1 MSDAPLIQAPFAC
14 TGPSVPKDW
23 IDYNGHM
30 NVGYY
35 LIAFD
40 RGTDLFFDFIGV
52 GNAYV
57 QRTNCST
64 FTLESHLSFLRE
76 LRLDDP
82 MKFTFQLIDHDRKRF
97 HGFGRMYHAVEDY
110 LAATIEWVTLHVDL
124 GIRRGTEMSDEVY
137 AHFAA
142 VKAAHDVLPAPPELG
157 RSIGLNQKKAA

>member
-1 MSDAPLIQAPFAC
+1 MSSESLIQTPFSC
-14 TGPSVPKDW
+14 KGPSVPKDW

-40 RGTDLFFDFIGV
+40 QGTDLFFDFIGV
-52 GNAYV
+52 GNAYM
-57 QRTNCST
+57 QSTNCST

-97 HGFGRMYHAVEDY
+97 HGFGRMYHAAEDY

-124 GIRRGTEMSDEVY
+124 SVRRGVEMSDEVY
-137 AHFAA
+137 ANFAEI
-142 VKAAHDVLPAPPELG
+142 KAAHDGLPTPSELG
-157 RSIGLNQKKAA
+157 RTIGLNQKKLL